1 MRVTALWC
9 GFALLVGCSGST
21 SIRPFGGAY
30 DLISVDGEPD
40 PQPLYRGTTTPE
52 LVGGTLNFVSDSLD
66 VTLSLQAVDSTGRPT
81 GDIEQL
87 AGAIPYVRHGHSL
100 LTAFDTSGYGDGLVP
115 NGPAAPIGMI
125 VSGNVILTLPLPVAS
140 STGFGS
146 ETRNF
151 LFTPEP

>member
-81 GDIEQL
+81 GDIEQR

-100 LTAFDTSGYGDGLVP
+100 LTAFDTSGYGD
-115 NGPAAPIGMI
+115 
-125 VSGNVILTLPLPVAS
+125 
-140 STGFGS
+140 
-146 ETRNF
+146 
-151 LFTPEP
+151 

>member
-21 SIRPFGGAY
+21 SVRPFGGAY
-30 DLISVDGEPD
+30 NLISVDGQRE

-52 LVGGTLNFVSDSLD
+52 LVGGTLNVVPDSLD
-66 VTLSLQAVDSTGRPT
+66 VTLSLEAVDSTGRPT
-81 GDIEQL
+81 GDIEQR
-87 AGAIPYVRHGHSL
+87 AGAIPYVRHGDSL
-100 LTAFDTSGYGDGLVP
+100 LTAFDTSGYGDGLVH
-115 NGPAAPIGMI
+115 NGPGTPIGMI
-125 VSGNVILTLPLPVAS
+125 VGGNVILTLSLPVTS

-151 LFTPEP
+151 LFTPAP

>member
-52 LVGGTLNFVSDSLD
+52 LVGGTLNIVPDSLD
-66 VTLSLQAVDSTGRPT
+66 VTLSLHAVDSTGRPT

-87 AGAIPYVRHGHSL
+87 AGAIPYVRHGDSL
-100 LTAFDTSGYGDGLVP
+100 LTAFDTSGYGD
-115 NGPAAPIGMI
+115 
-125 VSGNVILTLPLPVAS
+125 
-140 STGFGS
+140 
-146 ETRNF
+146 
-151 LFTPEP
+151 